1 MFEWPG
7 LNGSSYPY
15 FTSERKPKTLHRA
28 LAEDLD
34 FFVEVLS
41 WVYKAEDEEP
51 RDVSEEQQLR
61 VRLGYDLLDSWRQP
75 PGLSEDGAVDAEKL
89 RAWLNRAREL
99 AAARGR
105 GAAGD
110 HHIGQVFIYYPQGA
124 DGAWPHEAVRDLL
137 EEVAS
142 EHIERGISTEI
153 FNSQGAGS
161 RAIGA
166 GGVQERAIAERYY
179 TYARLL
185 SDGWPRTACLM
196 KAIAHDYDAVARHED
211 TQNELQEDLWR

>member
-1 MFEWPG
+1 M
-7 LNGSSYPY
+7 
-15 FTSERKPKTLHRA
+15 RA
-28 LAEDLD
+28 RLAHE
-34 FFVEVLS
+34 
-41 WVYKAEDEEP
+41 
-51 RDVSEEQQLR
+51 
-61 VRLGYDLLDSWRQP
+61 LLDSWRQP
-75 PGLSEDGAVDAEKL
+75 PGLREDGAVDAEKV

-105 GAAGD
+105 GVAGD
-110 HHIGQVFIYYPQGA
+110 HHVGQVFIYYPQGA

-153 FNSQGAGS
+153 FNRQGAGS

-166 GGVQERAIAERYY
+166 GGVQERATAERYY

-185 SDGWPRTACLM
+185 SDGWPRTARLM
-196 KAIAHDYDAVARHED
+196 TAIAHDYDAVAKHED
-211 TQNELQEDLWR
+211 TQDELQEDLWR